1 MAGMNLIKKFHPLC
15 DVPAFGGLRHVS
27 GLPPSHATG
36 AVVVMAQ
43 RTMASWHT
51 TKEKVRMR
59 SSATVW
65 GHLANDTGPAD
76 RGAGRQYC
84 THREAQAIAHFGMV
98 ATAIRPSG
106 ETGSIANEN
115 AWLSNKNLAA
125 VSAPLRPLVW
135 SRNPNACW

>member
-1 MAGMNLIKKFHPLC
+1 MAGMNLVKKFHPLC
-15 DVPAFGGLRHVS
+15 DVPAFGGLRHIS

-51 TKEKVRMR
+51 TKEKER

-65 GHLANDTGPAD
+65 SHIVNGTGPAD
-76 RGAGRQYC
+76 RGVGRQQC
-84 THREAQAIAHFGMV
+84 THREAQAIAHFRMV

-115 AWLSNKNLAA
+115 VWLSNENLAA